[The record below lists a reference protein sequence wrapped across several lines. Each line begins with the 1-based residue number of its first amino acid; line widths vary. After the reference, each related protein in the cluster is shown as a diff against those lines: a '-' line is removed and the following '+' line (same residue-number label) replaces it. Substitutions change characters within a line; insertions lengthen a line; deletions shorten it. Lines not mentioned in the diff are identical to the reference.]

1 MSTPALPSLPQ
12 RITLAGGCFWCLD
25 AAYRP
30 LRGVL
35 RVECGYSNGHVL
47 RPSYRDVC
55 TGRTGHAEVIRLDF
69 DPDVLPLN
77 AVLEVFFAM
86 HDPTTRNRQGNDVGP
101 QYRSGI
107 YTHDAAQLTAVR
119 SFVQRLSEQKLFADP
134 IVTEIEPESNY
145 SPAEEEHQD
154 YFAHHPYQGYC
165 AAVIAPKVDKLRKR
179 YAALLRTD
187 V

>member
-1 MSTPALPSLPQ
+1 MSIPALPSLPQ

-35 RVECGYSNGHVL
+35 RVECGYSNGHAQN
-47 RPSYRDVC
+47 PSYHDVC
-55 TGRTGHAEVIRLDF
+55 TGQTGHAEVIRLDF
-69 DPDVLPLN
+69 DPDALPLDT
-77 AVLEVFFAM
+77 VLDVFFAM
-86 HDPTTRNRQGNDVGP
+86 HDPTTPNRQGNDVGP

-107 YTHDAAQLTAVR
+107 YTHDAAQLAAAR
-119 SFVQRLSEQKLFADP
+119 SYVQRLHDQAVFADR
-134 IVTEIEPESNY
+134 IVTEVEPESNY
-145 SPAEEEHQD
+145 STAEAEHQD

-179 YAALLRTD
+179 YAALLRQPA
-187 V
+187 

>member
-1 MSTPALPSLPQ
+1 MSTSALPSLPQ

-35 RVECGYSNGHVL
+35 RVECGYSNGHAMH
-47 RPSYRDVC
+47 PSYREVC

-69 DPDVLPLN
+69 DPDVLPLST
-77 AVLEVFFAM
+77 VLEVFFAM
-86 HDPTTRNRQGNDVGP
+86 HDPTTLNRQGNDVGP

-107 YTHDAAQLTAVR
+107 YTHDAEQLAAVR
-119 SFVQRLSEQKLFADP
+119 DFVQKLSAQKLFSDP
-134 IVTEIEPESNY
+134 ILTEIEPESNY
-145 SPAEEEHQD
+145 SPAEAEHQG

-165 AAVIAPKVDKLRKR
+165 AAVIAPKVDKLRKH
-179 YAALLRTD
+179 YATLLRAGA
-187 V
+187 